1 LFKNGSPRVKAFY
14 NPPTLLLRQA
24 ASAIYFSH
32 LVGWKKLF
40 PWLMKGKKTLP
51 TAAGAIGMGCIGFPI
66 HPVWE
71 VTNAC
76 NLKCKQCHACSG
88 HQMPSELD
96 TEEGKRLLD
105 SMASIDEFRMLA
117 FGGGEPLVRPDI
129 VELVAYARSLGL
141 EISIATNGTLLTT
154 ELAKEFKKLGVT
166 NIAVGLNANDE
177 EIHDGITNVPGS
189 FIASRNA
196 AYATVEAGM
205 NLQINTTV
213 MQENRSAIPGLLD
226 FASEVNAQIVLL
238 YQLVPEGRGEE
249 DMELSIRDYKALT
262 EMVADKQ
269 RTNRSIIEPT
279 CSPQYWAY
287 LMSRNRDGHKPSGLS
302 MKLAETLFKGC
313 VAGSGL
319 CYVKPNGDVWPCPFV
334 PISAGN
340 VRDHPLEH
348 LWYYSDLFNS
358 LRDRDKLTGE
368 KCSSCRY
375 KYMCGGCRGRAY
387 AHSGDYLGDDP
398 LCFLYSDTTTPV
410 P

>member
-1 LFKNGSPRVKAFY
+1 MFKNGSPRVKSFY

-24 ASAIYFSH
+24 ASACYFSY
-32 LVGWKKLF
+32 LVGWKRLL
-40 PWLMKGKKTLP
+40 PWLTKGKRTLP

-76 NLKCKQCHACSG
+76 NLRCKQCHACSG
-88 HQMPSELD
+88 IQAPGELD
-96 TEEGKRLLD
+96 TAEGKRLLD
-105 SMASIDEFRMLA
+105 SMANIGEFRMLA
-117 FGGGEPLVRPDI
+117 LGGGEPLVRPDI
-129 VELVAYARSLGL
+129 VELIAYARKLGL

-154 ELAKEFKKLGVT
+154 ELAREFKKLGVT

-177 EIHDGITNVPGS
+177 AIHDEITNVPGS
-189 FIASRNA
+189 FARSQDA
-196 AYATVEAGM
+196 VYATLEAGM

-213 MQENRSAIPGLLD
+213 MKENRPAIPGLLD

-249 DMELSIRDYKALT
+249 EMELSMREYKALT

-269 RTNRSIIEPT
+269 KANRAIIEPT

-287 LMSRNRDGHKPSGLS
+287 LMSRNRNGHKPSGLA

-319 CYVKPNGDVWPCPFV
+319 CYVKPDGDVWPCPFV

-340 VRDHPLEH
+340 VREQPLEK
-348 LWYYSDLFNS
+348 LWYDSELFNN
-358 LRDRDKLTGE
+358 LRDRERLTGE
-368 KCSSCRY
+368 KCRSCRF

-387 AHSGDYLGDDP
+387 VHSGDYLGDDP
-398 LCFLYSDTTTPV
+398 LCFLYSDTTPV

>member
-1 LFKNGSPRVKAFY
+1 MFKNGSTRVKPFY

-24 ASAIYFSH
+24 ASAFYFSY
-32 LVGWKKLF
+32 LVGWKKL
-40 PWLMKGKKTLP
+40 PHWLAKGKRTLP

-76 NLKCKQCHACSG
+76 NLRCKQCHACSG
-88 HQMPSELD
+88 KQMPGELD

-105 SMASIDEFRMLA
+105 SIANIAEFRMLA
-117 FGGGEPLVRPDI
+117 LGGGEPLVRPDI
-129 VELVAYARSLGL
+129 VELIAYARNLGL
-141 EISIATNGTLLTT
+141 EISVATNGTLLST
-154 ELAKEFKKLGVT
+154 ELAREFKRLGVT
-166 NIAVGLNANDE
+166 NIAVGLNANNE
-177 EIHDGITNVPGS
+177 GIHEQITNVPGS
-189 FIASRNA
+189 FARSINA
-196 AYATVEAGM
+196 VYATLEAGM

-213 MQENRSAIPGLLD
+213 MKENRSSIPGLLD

-249 DMELSIRDYKALT
+249 EMELSIREYKALT

-269 RTNRSIIEPT
+269 RTNKAIIEPT

-287 LMSRNRDGHKPSGLS
+287 LMSRNRNGNKPSILT
-302 MKLAETLFKGC
+302 MKLAEALFKGC

-319 CYVKPNGDVWPCPFV
+319 CYIKPDGEVWPCPFV
-334 PISAGN
+334 PLSAGN
-340 VRDHPLEH
+340 VRERPLEE
-348 LWYYSDLFNS
+348 LWYHSELFNN
-358 LRDRDKLTGE
+358 LRDREKLTGE
-368 KCSSCRY
+368 KCRSCRY

-387 AHSGDYLGDDP
+387 AHDGDYLGDDP
-398 LCFLYSDTTTPV
+398 LCFLYSDTTTV

>member
-1 LFKNGSPRVKAFY
+1 MFKNSSPRVKPFY
-14 NPPTLLLRQA
+14 NPPSLLVRQA
-24 ASAIYFSH
+24 ASALYFSYM
-32 LVGWKKLF
+32 VGWQKF
-40 PWLMKGKKTLP
+40 IPWLMKGKRTLP

-76 NLKCKQCHACSG
+76 NLRCKQCHACSG
-88 HQMPSELD
+88 KPAPGELN

-105 SMASIDEFRMLA
+105 SIAGIEEFRMLA
-117 FGGGEPLVRPDI
+117 LGGGEPLVRPDI
-129 VELVAYARSLGL
+129 VELVAHARCLGL
-141 EISIATNGTLLTT
+141 EISIATNGTLLNN
-154 ELAKEFKKLGVT
+154 ELAQEFKKLGVT
-166 NIAVGLNANDE
+166 NLAVGLNANDAA
-177 EIHDGITNVPGS
+177 IHEQITNVPGS
-189 FIASRNA
+189 FALSRNA
-196 AYATVEAGM
+196 VYATLEAGM

-213 MQENRSAIPGLLD
+213 MKENRPAIPGLLD

-249 DMELSIRDYKALT
+249 EMELSIKEYRTLT
-262 EMVADKQ
+262 AMVADKQ
-269 RTNRSIIEPT
+269 RTNRAIIEPT

-287 LMSRNRDGHKPSGLS
+287 LMSRSRNGNKPSGLA

-340 VRDHPLEH
+340 VRDYPLEQ
-348 LWYYSDLFNS
+348 LWYHSDLFNS
-358 LRDRDKLTGE
+358 LRDRERLTGE
-368 KCSSCRY
+368 KCRSCRF
-375 KYMCGGCRGRAY
+375 KCMCGGCRGRAY

-398 LCFLYSDTTTPV
+398 LCFLHTDASLES
-410 P
+410 

>member
-1 LFKNGSPRVKAFY
+1 MFKNGSARVKPFY

-24 ASAIYFSH
+24 ASALYFSY
-32 LVGWKKLF
+32 LVGWKKLV
-40 PWLMKGKKTLP
+40 PWLMKGKRTLP

-71 VTNAC
+71 VTNSC
-76 NLKCKQCHACSG
+76 NLRCKQCHACSG
-88 HQMPSELD
+88 HPMPGELD

-105 SMASIDEFRMLA
+105 SIASIEEFRMLA
-117 FGGGEPLVRPDI
+117 LGGGEPLVRPDI
-129 VELVAYARSLGL
+129 VELVAYARNLGL
-141 EISIATNGTLLTT
+141 EISIATNGTLLTK

-177 EIHDGITNVPGS
+177 AIHEQITNVPGS
-189 FIASRNA
+189 FALSKNA
-196 AYATVEAGM
+196 AYATLEAGM

-213 MQENRSAIPGLLD
+213 MKENRPAIPGLLD

-249 DMELSIRDYKALT
+249 DMELSMREYKALT

-269 RTNRSIIEPT
+269 KANRSIIEPT

-287 LMSRNRDGHKPSGLS
+287 LMSRNSNGHKPSGLA

-319 CYVKPNGDVWPCPFV
+319 CYVKPDGEVWPCPFV
-334 PISAGN
+334 PLSAGN
-340 VRDHPLEH
+340 VRDHPLEY

-358 LRDRDKLTGE
+358 LRDRERLTGE
-368 KCSSCRY
+368 KCRSCRF
-375 KYMCGGCRGRAY
+375 KGMCGGCRGRAY

>member
-1 LFKNGSPRVKAFY
+1 LFKDSSARVKPFY

-24 ASAIYFSH
+24 ASACYFSH

-40 PWLMKGKKTLP
+40 SWLMKGKKTLP

-76 NLKCKQCHACSG
+76 NLRCSQCHACSG
-88 HQMPSELD
+88 KPMPGELD

-105 SMASIDEFRMLA
+105 SMANIGEFRMLA
-117 FGGGEPLVRPDI
+117 LGGGEPLVRPDI
-129 VELVAYARSLGL
+129 IELIAHARNLGL

-154 ELAKEFKKLGVT
+154 ELAREFKRLGVT
-166 NIAVGLNANDE
+166 NIAVGLNANDQ
-177 EIHDGITNVPGS
+177 EIHEQITNVPGS
-189 FIASRNA
+189 FTSTKNA
-196 AYATVEAGM
+196 VYATLEAGM

-213 MQENRSAIPGLLD
+213 MKENRPAISGLLD
-226 FASEVNAQIVLL
+226 FASEVDAQIVLL

-249 DMELSIRDYKALT
+249 DMELSVREYRALT

-269 RTNRSIIEPT
+269 RASRSIIEPT

-287 LMSRNRDGHKPSGLS
+287 LMSRHRNGHKPSGLT
-302 MKLAETLFKGC
+302 MKLAEALFKGC

-319 CYVKPNGDVWPCPFV
+319 CYVKPDGEVWPCPFV

-340 VRDHPLEH
+340 VREHPLEE
-348 LWYYSDLFNS
+348 LWYDSDLFNS
-358 LRDRDKLTGE
+358 LRDRDRLTGE
-368 KCSSCRY
+368 KCRACRY
-375 KYMCGGCRGRAY
+375 KNMCGGCRGRAY

-398 LCFLYSDTTTPV
+398 LCFLYSDTTPV